1 LARIYTRTGDDGTTG
16 LIGGKRVSK
25 ESPVIEAGGS
35 LDEVN
40 AILGVVRSHPLPAH
54 VDEVL
59 QTIQENLF
67 TIGAELATPEE
78 SERRSKF
85 LGDEDVLKL
94 ESEIDA
100 FENGLSPLKQ
110 FIMPGGT
117 IPGAELHVARAV
129 ARRAERQCVSLSRCQ
144 KINPRILCYLNRLS
158 DLLFVLAR
166 CVNGH

>member
-25 ESPVIEAGGS
+25 EAPVIEAGGS

-40 AILGVVRSHPLPAH
+40 AILGVVRSHPLPDH
-54 VDEVL
+54 VERVL
-59 QTIQENLF
+59 QTIQETLF

-78 SERRSKF
+78 AERRGKLLS
-85 LGDEDVLKL
+85 DEDVLKL

-100 FENGLSPLKQ
+100 FEGRLQPLKQ
-110 FIMPGGT
+110 FVLPGGT
-117 IPGAELHVARAV
+117 VAGAELHLARAV
-129 ARRAERQCVSLSRCQ
+129 ARRAERQCVSLSRIQ
-144 KINPRILCYLNRLS
+144 QINPRILCYLNRLS

-166 CVNGH
+166 CVNEH